1 MKRGQMGEAEK
12 HAIRR
17 KIEEKQVL
25 IREQRKVR
33 ERLSRECA
41 DTIFHIASTEST
53 IKSMTAEHEASMRGE
68 AEDFMYATAPERR
81 EVHQH
86 EEKCA
91 DLQRILMSS
100 DVVEREQTVLQARLA
115 ALRVDDEKEEVANA
129 REMDGLKRNLFN
141 VRNDLENVF
150 RTTLHDL
157 NVSYQEQAFDAMVE
171 EAIVAR
177 GELPTLRTDLR
188 EKTRSVN
195 RVMAKHC
202 RSFQGAGCA
211 KVERDL
217 ADTFVKLQAK
227 RGEELRESVRSQK
240 EVIVKEQ
247 EEMKDLGN
255 RLEAFQAEAGELTK
269 AAAELRQVRAESAR
283 THEEYLHARRWAHTL
298 AKKVFAFL
306 WTLYIALSPKQPGA
320 QGSKDG
326 AEASAASCSHRGHRR
341 VFQGQSRRRLG
352 LAVLARRGRRWCR

>member
-1 MKRGQMGEAEK
+1 ML
-12 HAIRR
+12 
-17 KIEEKQVL
+17 VP
-25 IREQRKVR
+25 
-33 ERLSRECA
+33 
-41 DTIFHIASTEST
+41 T
-53 IKSMTAEHEASMRGE
+53 
-68 AEDFMYATAPERR
+68 
-81 EVHQH
+81 
-86 EEKCA
+86 
-91 DLQRILMSS
+91 
-100 DVVEREQTVLQARLA
+100 VVSEREQKVLQARLA

-157 NVSYQEQAFDAMVE
+157 NMSYQEQAFDAMVE

-188 EKTRSVN
+188 VKTRNVN
-195 RVMAKHC
+195 RVMAEHC

-227 RGEELRESVRSQK
+227 RGQKLRQSVRTQK

-269 AAAELRQVRAESAR
+269 AAAELRQARTESAR

-298 AKKVFAFL
+298 AKK
-306 WTLYIALSPKQPGA
+306 TLCIALSPEQPGA
-320 QGSKDG
+320 QGSKGG
-326 AEASAASCSHRGHRR
+326 AEASAASRSHRRHRR
-341 VFQGQSRRRLG
+341 VFQGQPKRRLG
-352 LAVLARRGRRWCR
+352 LVVLARRGRRWWCR